1 MSDQHN
7 KPRFE
12 PPPWEKEAF
21 DRFQQER
28 ARQRASEELD
38 EAIRLVR
45 LRKDEPACPDAVG
58 LPPSEGAQS
67 QPNKGTPAILGAQID
82 SMLVELRSEEQQTVR
97 TNMPLIN
104 GVSVAL
110 GLAGVL
116 IVIQSAVLFV
126 NARTSEAVAMMVAA
140 TMSFVVLATGL
151 GFMTAAVL
159 LFRKY
164 HR

>member
-1 MSDQHN
+1 MSDQHK
-7 KPRFE
+7 KPHFE

-21 DRFQQER
+21 DHFQQER

-45 LRKDEPACPDAVG
+45 LRKDEPNRPDAAG
-58 LPPSEGAQS
+58 LLANEGAQS
-67 QPNKGTPAILGAQID
+67 QPNKDTPAILGAQID
-82 SMLVELRSEEQQTVR
+82 SMLVELRSEEQQAVR